1 MDAPTN
7 SLGDAPGESPEGRR
21 KRARILIVDDNAD
34 IRAMLAGVLDDCGFD
49 SDLADSLSSASDLLR
64 HESFDTVIVDV
75 YLDDNEC
82 GLDLLPLVAST
93 QPFTPSIVISGMA
106 SVDTV
111 IEALKNGAYD
121 LLRKPFNLSEI
132 ERTVRNAVEKK
143 ELAEENS
150 RLVQELRNE
159 RDQLEDKVE
168 EATRDLASKVSNLS
182 TLNRQLTTIFDMSHA
197 TAIEGTPS
205 EILAHILSLLG
216 KVMGFEGGFCV
227 ILDLRAEEIGLSYGS
242 NPTCRSISGHI
253 GKALAQHRR
262 EIERSINEST
272 HSDRNSV
279 VQQALLNYCPTQWDP
294 RHAFILPLRVPNT
307 LLGFFGLIGIA
318 RSERLSVDEERM
330 IALAI
335 SSFVAA
341 FEQRNHLHRTR
352 QLESFGELV
361 TEIAHDLRHPMTSLR
376 GMARMLADGWSEEN
390 KRARCLNQISVDLK
404 RLESLV
410 SELVNFYKP
419 GDMNMVSVDV
429 AELLGTAL
437 QACRLVLEQ
446 KHIQVETD
454 FGPEDLRVLGLS
466 PNLIEAF
473 INLISNATQAM
484 DEGGHLSVSA
494 TLGLSAEDRKL
505 LADEGKK
512 PEDYLAIAIR
522 DTGRGIGENE
532 LEKIFQRFFT
542 TRAEGQGLGLAA
554 VRRIV
559 KKNLGLVHVAS
570 EVGEGS
576 TFTVCLPKT

>member
-1 MDAPTN
+1 
-7 SLGDAPGESPEGRR
+7 
-21 KRARILIVDDNAD
+21 
-34 IRAMLAGVLDDCGFD
+34 MLAGVLDDCGFD
-49 SDLADSLSSASDLLR
+49 SDLADSLSSANDFLR
-64 HESFDTVIVDV
+64 QKSFDTVIVDV
-75 YLDDNEC
+75 FLEDNES

-93 QPFTPSIVISGMA
+93 QPLTPSIVISGMA

-111 IEALKNGAYD
+111 IEALKHGAYD
-121 LLRKPFNLSEI
+121 LLRKPFNLAEI
-132 ERTVRNAVEKK
+132 KRTVRNAVEKK
-143 ELAEENS
+143 ELAEENA
-150 RLVQELRNE
+150 RLAEELRNE
-159 RDQLEDKVE
+159 RDQLEFKVE

-182 TLNRQLTTIFDMSHA
+182 ALNRQLTTIFDMSHA

-205 EILAHILSLLG
+205 EILAHILTLLG

-242 NPTCRSISGHI
+242 NPTCRSISEHI

-262 EIERSINEST
+262 EIERSINEAT
-272 HSDRNSV
+272 HSDRNAA

-294 RHAFILPLRVPNT
+294 RHAFILPLRVPRT
-307 LLGFFGLIGIA
+307 LLGFFGLIGIE
-318 RSERLSVDEERM
+318 RSGRLSVDEERM

-376 GMARMLADGWSEEN
+376 GMTRMLTDGWSEEK
-390 KRARCLNQISVDLK
+390 KRVRCLNQISVDLK

-437 QACRLVLEQ
+437 QACRLVLDQ

-466 PNLIEAF
+466 PNLMEAF

-494 TLGLSAEDRKL
+494 TLSLSAEDRKL
-505 LADEGKK
+505 LAEEGKK

-522 DTGRGIGENE
+522 DTGCGIGEKE
-532 LEKIFQRFFT
+532 LGKIFQRFFT
-542 TRAEGQGLGLAA
+542 TRAEGQGLGLPA

-559 KKNLGLVHVAS
+559 KKNLGLIHVAS
-570 EVGEGS
+570 ELGEGS